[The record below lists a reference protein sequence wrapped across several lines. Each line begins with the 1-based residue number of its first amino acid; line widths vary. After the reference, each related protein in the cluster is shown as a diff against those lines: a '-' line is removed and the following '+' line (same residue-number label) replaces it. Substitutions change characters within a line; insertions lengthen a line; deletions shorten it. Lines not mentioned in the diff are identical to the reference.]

1 MSSIMIGSKADR
13 KTLFKIHK
21 FKIKSIELD
30 NNLNERNE

>member
-1 MSSIMIGSKADR
+1 MIGSKADH
-13 KTLFKIHK
+13 KTLFKIRK